1 VQADKPF
8 RGLDR
13 FGTAFLSKFQSSE
26 VPAPILEDI
35 TFIDTPGILSGE
47 KQRIG
52 RSYDFIK
59 ARPPAL
65 RTSVRDSES
74 GYTCDGALVLHEGQ
88 GEGH

>member
-1 VQADKPF
+1 MQADKPF

-26 VPAPILEDI
+26 LPAPILEDL
-35 TFIDTPGILSGE
+35 TFIDSPGILSGE

-59 ARPPAL
+59 VGTVAL
-65 RTSVRDSES
+65 NGRFGCVDS
-74 GYTCDGALVLHEGQ
+74 D
-88 GEGH
+88 